1 MRINEKTFASN
12 ISKQQTREFGMLTVL
27 VTSFLELY
35 LKQNNL
41 TAVVFSLTLITL
53 LFPVVFYPFAVCW
66 FGLSRIMGVI
76 STWILLVAVFLI
88 IVIPISLVRKMVGSD
103 ALKIKQFKKSRRSV
117 MTDRNHV
124 FMDSDLLHTF

>member
-76 STWILLVAVFLI
+76 STWILLCAVFLI
-88 IVIPISLVRKMVGSD
+88 IVIPISLVRKMIGSD

>member
-12 ISKQQTREFGMLTVL
+12 MNKQQTREFGMLTVL

-41 TAVVFSLTLITL
+41 TAIVFSLTLITL
-53 LFPVVFYPFAVCW
+53 LYPVVFYPFAVCW
-66 FGLSRIMGVI
+66 FGLSRIMGVV

-88 IVIPISLVRKMVGSD
+88 IVIPISLVRKMIGSD

>member
-27 VTSFLELY
+27 VTSFLLLY

-41 TAVVFSLTLITL
+41 TAVVFSLTLMTL

-88 IVIPISLVRKMVGSD
+88 IVIPISLVRKMIGSD

>member
-103 ALKIKQFKKSRRSV
+103 ALKIKQFKKSRR
-117 MTDRNHV
+117 
-124 FMDSDLLHTF
+124 

>member
-1 MRINEKTFASN
+1 MN
-12 ISKQQTREFGMLTVL
+12 KQQTREFGMLTVL

-41 TAVVFSLTLITL
+41 TAIVFSLTLITL
-53 LFPVVFYPFAVCW
+53 LYPVVFYPFAVCW
-66 FGLSRIMGVI
+66 FGLSRIMGVV

-88 IVIPISLVRKMVGSD
+88 IVIPISLVRKMIGSD

>member
-1 MRINEKTFASN
+1 MRINEKTIASN
-12 ISKQQTREFGMLTVL
+12 ISKQQTREFGMLAVL

-41 TAVVFSLTLITL
+41 TAVVFSLALITL
-53 LFPVVFYPFAVCW
+53 LFPVVFYPFAFCW

-88 IVIPISLVRKMVGSD
+88 IVIPISLVRKMIGSD